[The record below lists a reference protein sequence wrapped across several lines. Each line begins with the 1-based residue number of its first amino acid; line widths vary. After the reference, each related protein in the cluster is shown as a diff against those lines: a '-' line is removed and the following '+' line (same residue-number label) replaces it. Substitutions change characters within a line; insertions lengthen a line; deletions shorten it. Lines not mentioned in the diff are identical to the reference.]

1 MKTNVLGYPRIG
13 EKRELKKANE
23 AFWAGEIT
31 QEELFAVAE
40 KIRVHN
46 WTLQKE
52 AGIDLIPSNDF
63 SFYDQVLD
71 FSFSVNAIPE
81 RFAPVSGLTE
91 LEQYFAIARGYQ
103 KNGID
108 VTASEMTK
116 WFDTNYHYIVPEFT
130 KNQSFSLKTNKPLAE
145 YLLAKKHGFETKPV
159 LLGIITYLL
168 LGKEKEA
175 GFHRLELAER
185 LLPVYIQIIESLL
198 AAGAK
203 TIQIDEPYLVLD
215 LPEKAAEA
223 YQKVYGEIRAKFP
236 NTEFILTTYFGALDN
251 NTSLAVS
258 LPFDVLHID
267 LVRATAQLD
276 NVLKVLPKEKKLSL
290 GVVDGRNIWKN
301 NYEHSLS
308 VIQKAQEAIG
318 NERLLIATSSSLLH
332 TPCNLENENNEKVLT
347 PEIKQW
353 LAFAK
358 QKVKELSH
366 LKAIAIGHD
375 LSAEVKAG
383 FEENKKAAENRKTSP
398 LIHDTK
404 VKERVKSITDNDSKR
419 NSEFA
424 TRQKV
429 QEEALKLPL
438 FPTTTI
444 GSFPQTQ
451 EVRSWRANFKK
462 CTITEAHN

>member
-1 MKTNVLGYPRIG
+1 MLLEYYIISLHPEKQKLILSIIRNKLLNMKTNVLGYPRIG

-185 LLPVYIQIIESLL
+185 LLPVYIQIIESLV

-223 YQKVYGEIRAKFP
+223 YQKV
-236 NTEFILTTYFGALDN
+236 
-251 NTSLAVS
+251 
-258 LPFDVLHID
+258 
-267 LVRATAQLD
+267 
-276 NVLKVLPKEKKLSL
+276 
-290 GVVDGRNIWKN
+290 
-301 NYEHSLS
+301 
-308 VIQKAQEAIG
+308 
-318 NERLLIATSSSLLH
+318 
-332 TPCNLENENNEKVLT
+332 
-347 PEIKQW
+347 
-353 LAFAK
+353 
-358 QKVKELSH
+358 
-366 LKAIAIGHD
+366 
-375 LSAEVKAG
+375 
-383 FEENKKAAENRKTSP
+383 
-398 LIHDTK
+398 
-404 VKERVKSITDNDSKR
+404 
-419 NSEFA
+419 
-424 TRQKV
+424 
-429 QEEALKLPL
+429 
-438 FPTTTI
+438 
-444 GSFPQTQ
+444 
-451 EVRSWRANFKK
+451 
-462 CTITEAHN
+462 